1 MGGPFPMITNIFA
14 LLGIQ
19 YGPLMNQLGI
29 LYFMAKDTFYF
40 SHDYNARNDS
50 KIKRLI
56 SKHGML
62 GYGLWWAIV
71 EDLYNNTNVLPT
83 DYECISFDLRTDVNT
98 IKSIINDFDLFV
110 IEGET
115 FGSTSIQKRL
125 EERNSKSVKARESV
139 LKRWNKDKTDTNVL
153 PTNNGSNTIK
163 EKKGKES
170 KEKDNKDL
178 YVDFSYLNLYQQNI
192 KMLKVDYEK
201 LCIEHTQ
208 QVSDTAI
215 KILSDYK
222 IEKGYKNKNDYLTI
236 LKWGI
241 EAANKKLNKPNKP
254 NQPLDKIQKAILVNQ
269 EYKEQF
275 KQNYDARNQ

>member
-1 MGGPFPMITNIFA
+1 
-14 LLGIQ
+14 
-19 YGPLMNQLGI
+19 
-29 LYFMAKDTFYF
+29 
-40 SHDYNARNDS
+40 
-50 KIKRLI
+50 
-56 SKHGML
+56 ML